1 MTGARALEPPMPTDL
16 ESQLRASLP
25 GRETAV
31 QDYKEAAIARREVEL
46 AIELLHAATARI
58 RVALGDD
65 RKAAVNAAEAELWA
79 LKARLD
85 LDTALKAHP
94 AGKAPR

>member
-1 MTGARALEPPMPTDL
+1 MPADL
-16 ESQLRASLP
+16 EAQLRASLP
-25 GRETAV
+25 GRDTAV

-46 AIELLHAATARI
+46 AIELLHAATARV

-65 RKAAVNAAEAELWA
+65 RRAAAFAAEAELFA

-85 LDTALKAHP
+85 LDNALKAHP
-94 AGKAPR
+94 AGKGAR